1 MQPSYMKKTI
11 EINQDY
17 LRMAKLILK
26 TKTDKETVNRALEII
41 AEEQEIINAH
51 IEVGGAGEI
60 EQVFK

>member
-1 MQPSYMKKTI
+1 MQPAYMKKTI

-17 LRMAKLILK
+17 LRTVKLILK

-41 AEEQEIINAH
+41 AEEQKIIDAH
-51 IEVGGAGEI
+51 IEVGGSGEI